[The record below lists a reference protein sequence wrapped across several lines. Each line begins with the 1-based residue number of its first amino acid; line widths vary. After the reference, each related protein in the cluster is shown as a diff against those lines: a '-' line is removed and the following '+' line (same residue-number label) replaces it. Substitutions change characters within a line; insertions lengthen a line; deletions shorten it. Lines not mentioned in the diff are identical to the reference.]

1 MNDVLAYKNYYAS
14 IQFSA
19 EDEVFH
25 GKVIGLNDL
34 VSFEG
39 TSVVALK
46 KAFRVAVDDYLETCI
61 KLGKEPD
68 KSYRGSFNVRIPS
81 ELHRQAARYAS
92 LQNMTLNDFV
102 RSVIDS
108 FLTKKLKSGAAG

>member
-1 MNDVLAYKNYYAS
+1 MNDVLTYKSYYAS

-19 EDEVFH
+19 DDEVFH

-34 VSFEG
+34 VTFEG
-39 TSVVALK
+39 TSVTALK
-46 KAFRVAVDDYLETCI
+46 KAFREAVEDYLETC
-61 KLGKEPD
+61 KQLGKDPE
-68 KSYRGSFNVRIPS
+68 KSYKGSFNVRIPS
-81 ELHRQAARYAS
+81 ELHRKAARYAS

-108 FLTKKLKSGAAG
+108 FLSRKLKSETIL